1 MDRRR
6 TAALTICL
14 AAANSALHAQ
24 GPAPSPPSPKFTKIK
39 AAQVL
44 LTPLRI
50 IDSTGAAPLE
60 DRNILIEDGKI
71 ASITQDVPL
80 FSSAKRST

>member
-24 GPAPSPPSPKFTKIK
+24 APAPSPAVTKFIKIK
-39 AAQVL
+39 ADQVL
-44 LTPLRI
+44 LTHVRI
-50 IDSTGAAPLE
+50 IDGTGAAPLE